1 MLNLPYP
8 GDGTDLDLITLWT
21 TEPKGKRANTMSE
34 QKHTPGPWYALGLDF
49 AKTKVWEVVA
59 GPKSDTV
66 VELSLFS
73 ENAGADA
80 KLIAAAPELL
90 AALEVAVEYFDRN
103 DIDCVAH
110 DDAKAAIKKAKGE

>member
-1 MLNLPYP
+1 
-8 GDGTDLDLITLWT
+8 
-21 TEPKGKRANTMSE
+21 MSKH
-34 QKHTPGPWYALGLDF
+34 KHTPGPWYALGLDF

-73 ENAGADA
+73 ENAEADA

-90 AALEVAVEYFDRN
+90 AACELALKDMIRWGIFGPGRNAVES
-103 DIDCVAH
+103 
-110 DDAKAAIKKAKGE
+110 AIKKAKGE